1 MSCISDH
8 ADALLDLVF
17 EKVFQDHAPHLKE
30 LQKIPDHM
38 LLFQIPGSAEPLI
51 LVFCIRKLC
60 STTQAAS
67 AHKGSVGQASVRA
80 GHDKIMSEMKITVI
94 GVLCIYSYFYQYG
107 SMACV

>member
-17 EKVFQDHAPHLKE
+17 GKVFQDPAPHLKE

-38 LLFQIPGSAEPLI
+38 LLFQIPGSADPLI

-60 STTQAAS
+60 STTQAVS

-80 GHDKIMSEMKITVI
+80 GHDKIVRNENY
-94 GVLCIYSYFYQYG
+94 CHRCFYLYVHIFINMA
-107 SMACV
+107 MACV